1 MGKRIGIILLDGAEV
16 IVAIFAQ
23 NRSLKWEK
31 LFFQRK
37 ELVHYQARDLTINES
52 QKQIDYL
59 EVVATLAEVLL
70 FGLKLNIKSWRVLS
84 RNISDEILKQI
95 SQVTK
100 LKIKTLDLALE
111 QELICRGVL
120 NGL

>member
-1 MGKRIGIILLDGAEV
+1 MGKRTGIILLDGTEV

-23 NRSLKWEK
+23 DRSLKWEK
-31 LFFQRK
+31 LF
-37 ELVHYQARDLTINES
+37 YQVRDSTRFAS
-52 QKQIDYL
+52 QKHIDYL
-59 EVVATLAEVLL
+59 EVVETLAEILL
-70 FGLKLNIKSWRVLS
+70 FGLKLDIKNWRVLS
-84 RNISDEILKQI
+84 RNISAEILKQI

-120 NGL
+120 SEW